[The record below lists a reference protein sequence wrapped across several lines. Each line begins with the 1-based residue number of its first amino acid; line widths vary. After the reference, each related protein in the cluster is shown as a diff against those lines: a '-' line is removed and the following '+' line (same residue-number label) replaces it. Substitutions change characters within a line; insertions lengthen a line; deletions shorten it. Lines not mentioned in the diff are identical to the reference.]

1 MVKTDEKGSVFI
13 SFKFALQA
21 CKITAHFQFTWNVP
35 KKPDRK
41 LRFSAGFLQEFQ
53 MFLDNIRIKPKLIL
67 SFAVIAVVFWLVASF
82 TCIALAQV
90 TQRFLDTSEL
100 TVKITNLPSELEI
113 SVKDLLILVRD
124 TSINGIQ
131 GKANYTAS
139 MQQLKELRST
149 SEDLLKE
156 IEILCTDSASQKAL
170 TETRNHLNKLF
181 ETTERLSISSQA
193 SVTGQQT
200 LRLYAEVTQLG
211 EQTDEII
218 SNLETALIAK
228 AKSVNDITSSGAHKS
243 IVTTSIL
250 ALCVTVVA
258 ILVGFVVSL
267 TISQP
272 LTSFLKAMNGLSA
285 GNLLM
290 DDITEDEKARI
301 KNRKDEI
308 GELGLALEHF
318 RVAVTDILNT
328 ISTASAQVAS
338 GSKEISM
345 TSQNVSSG
353 ASQQAASTEEI
364 SSTMEEMASN
374 IRQNADNAMATA
386 SIADKTVESST
397 KGGESVRKTVA
408 AMKDIASKIVII
420 EDIASQTNLLAL
432 NAAIEAARAGDA
444 GRGFAVVASEVRKL
458 AERSQIAAAEISEL
472 SKNSV
477 AVAEESG
484 ELISSIVPDIQKT
497 AELIE
502 EISSASNEQNVGAQQ
517 INKAIM
523 QMDSVTQQNASV
535 SEELASM
542 AEELSTQ
549 AAILQNSLAFFKF
562 DASQK
567 NKKPQKML
575 PPAQSK
581 KAPAPAAV
589 VASAGAAK
597 PAASAAF
604 SQPVQHASP
613 VTTIFSEPAP
623 EDFDDSAYDE
633 PMQPTISV
641 SDFGNASSGEYRP
654 SVASNISDSDF
665 EEF

>member
-1 MVKTDEKGSVFI
+1 
-13 SFKFALQA
+13 
-21 CKITAHFQFTWNVP
+21 
-35 KKPDRK
+35 
-41 LRFSAGFLQEFQ
+41 

-67 SFAVIAVVFWLVASF
+67 SFAVIAAIFWLVSSF
-82 TCIALAQV
+82 TCIALAKV
-90 TQRFLDTSEL
+90 THRFLDTSEL
-100 TVKITNLPSELEI
+100 TVKTTNLPSQLEI
-113 SVKDLLILVRD
+113 EIKDVLILVRD

-131 GKANYTAS
+131 GKANYAAS
-139 MQQLKELRST
+139 IQKLKELHS
-149 SEDLLKE
+149 SCDDLMQE
-156 IEILCTDSASQKAL
+156 IEVLCTDSASQKAF
-170 TETRNHLNKLF
+170 TDTKNHLNKLF

-193 SVTGQQT
+193 AVTGAQT
-200 LRLYAEVTQLG
+200 LKLYAEVTQLG
-211 EQTDEII
+211 DQTEEVIA
-218 SNLETALIAK
+218 SLETALIAK
-228 AKSVNDITSSGAHKS
+228 AKSINDFTSYGARRS

-250 ALCVTVVA
+250 ALAVTALA
-258 ILVGFVVSL
+258 ILVGFVVAL

-272 LTSFLKAMNGLSA
+272 LRAFLKAMNGLA
-285 GNLLM
+285 TGNLLM
-290 DDITEDEKARI
+290 DDITEAEKAKI
-301 KNRKDEI
+301 KNRRDEI
-308 GELGLALEHF
+308 GELGIALENF
-318 RVAVTDILNT
+318 RVSVTDILNT
-328 ISTASAQVAS
+328 ISVASAQVAS

-386 SIADKTVESST
+386 SIADKTVDSST
-397 KGGESVRKTVA
+397 RGGDSVQKTVV
-408 AMKDIASKIVII
+408 AMKEIASKITVI

-458 AERSQIAAAEISEL
+458 AEKSQIAAAEISEL

-477 AVAEESG
+477 AIAEESG

-567 NKKPQKML
+567 SKKPQKML
-575 PPAQSK
+575 PPAQAK
-581 KAPAPAAV
+581 KPAAPAATNAG
-589 VASAGAAK
+589 ASSASSTAAK
-597 PAASAAF
+597 PATGSAAAF
-604 SQPVQHASP
+604 SQPAPRPAPSA
-613 VTTIFSEPAP
+613 TKIFSEPSP
-623 EDFDDSAYDE
+623 DDFDDSAYEDQMPE
-633 PMQPTISV
+633 TISIN
-641 SDFGNASSGEYRP
+641 DFGNNSSGEYRP
-654 SVASNISDSDF
+654 SVISNISDSDF